1 MDKQGLMR
9 IPIFGIIVVTFGV
22 VLLLRQIH
30 LISIDGYSIVLFGV
44 LVYGGAMIIRS
55 YSLNVRQSLYFGSL
69 CFYSALVLLLGKYD
83 VIEQSP
89 YVYVP
94 AFLIVFGLSFVML
107 FIFNMRDFH
116 LLVPSV
122 IFIGLGVAFMMT
134 EIGYWYVGDVK
145 EAISM
150 YWPVALIVFGG
161 LMLVRKKQV

>member
-1 MDKQGLMR
+1 MDKQGIMR

>member
-55 YSLNVRQSLYFGSL
+55 YALNVRQSLYFGSL
-69 CFYSALVLLLGKYD
+69 CFYSALVLLMGKYGG
-83 VIEQSP
+83 IEQTP
-89 YVYVP
+89 FVYGP
-94 AFLIVFGLSFVML
+94 GFLIDFGLSLVML

-161 LMLVRKKQV
+161 LMLVRKKQG

>member
-161 LMLVRKKQV
+161 LMLVRKKQG

>member
-9 IPIFGIIVVTFGV
+9 IPIFGITVVTFGV

-30 LISIDGYSIVLFGV
+30 LISIDGYG
-44 LVYGGAMIIRS
+44 
-55 YSLNVRQSLYFGSL
+55 
-69 CFYSALVLLLGKYD
+69 
-83 VIEQSP
+83 VIEHSP

>member
-30 LISIDGYSIVLFGV
+30 LTSIDGYSIVLFGV

-55 YSLNVRQSLYFGSL
+55 YALNVRQSLYFGSL
-69 CFYSALVLLLGKYD
+69 CFYSALVLLMGKYG
-83 VIEQSP
+83 VIEQTP
-89 YVYVP
+89 FVYVP

-161 LMLVRKKQV
+161 LMLVRKKQG

>member
-44 LVYGGAMIIRS
+44 VVYGGAMIIRS

-83 VIEQSP
+83 VIEHSP